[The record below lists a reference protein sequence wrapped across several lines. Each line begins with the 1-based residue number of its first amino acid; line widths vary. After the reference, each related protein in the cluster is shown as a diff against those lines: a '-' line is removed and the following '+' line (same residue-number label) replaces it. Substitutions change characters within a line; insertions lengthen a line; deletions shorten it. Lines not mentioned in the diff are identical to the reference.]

1 MTSATPAWM
10 LAAAADAAAG
20 EGTSLALTE
29 EFEGDQAAQG
39 LERDEATQA
48 FERQALER
56 RASAMR
62 KLAWEKAGRPKPPP
76 GVTPP
81 DARRPS
87 MRDPAWSE
95 NPAAHPGYPTLVSE
109 RRLSYDAVEGYSE
122 EMAEERLS

>member
-1 MTSATPAWM
+1 MILEHIKEMSGTYA
-10 LAAAADAAAG
+10 
-20 EGTSLALTE
+20 EGKV
-29 EFEGDQAAQG
+29 
-39 LERDEATQA
+39 RDCVITVPLFFTQ